1 METGAVYQTKNNKT
15 KQKGK
20 KEGIKLRPSQQPV
33 STVACCVY
41 SYILAGFHICIR
53 LDAGS

>member
-1 METGAVYQTKNNKT
+1 METGAVYQKKNNKT

-20 KEGIKLRPSQQPV
+20 KEGIKLHPLQQPV
-33 STVACCVY
+33 STAACCFC